1 MQYLLYPPYVYNILL
16 GSIKKRIQPNRE
28 IWFKKAEIK
37 TDTAGIQRIIRD
49 YYKQLYDNKMDN
61 LE

>member
-28 IWFKKAEIK
+28 TWFKKAEIK
-37 TDTAGIQRIIRD
+37 TGLKKKAKLWD
-49 YYKQLYDNKMDN
+49 YNSKS
-61 LE
+61 